1 MVNTSPL
8 QYLFRINQLQLLRDL
23 FEVVLVAEE
32 VRAELNRGRSLGFQA
47 PDLSSVDWLQV
58 LAVGPEPIPPELE
71 GLGQGEAETILVAK
85 QRRAEW
91 AVLDDLEAR
100 RAARKLGIKTIGT
113 VGILAMAKEQ
123 GLISAIKPLITDLIA
138 ARFWLSAKVEQEI
151 LELAGEWP

>member
-1 MVNTSPL
+1 VVNTSPL
-8 QYLFRINQLQLLRDL
+8 QYLFRINHLHLLRDL

-32 VRAELNRGRSLGFQA
+32 VRAELDRGRNLGFHA
-47 PDLSSVDWLQV
+47 PDLSSVGWLQV
-58 LAVGPEPIPPELE
+58 LVAAPEPIPPELE

-100 RAARKLGIKTIGT
+100 RAAQKLGIKTIGT

-123 GLISAIKPLITDLIA
+123 GLISAVKPLITDLIA
-138 ARFWLSAKVEQEI
+138 AKFWLSAKVQQEI
-151 LELAGEWP
+151 LQLAGE